1 VASDL
6 VARFRA
12 ARRDPARVVLE
23 GLHALKHA
31 LRFGAAIE
39 VAPSPDPAA
48 AVALAE
54 RLAPDVA
61 AAIATRLEP
70 CRRDVFE
77 QLAPAPPQTGVLALA
92 GRPPGDATA
101 LAARPHRP
109 VVLLDAPR
117 HLGNVGA
124 AVRVAA
130 AADAA
135 GVVVVGEVDPWHPT
149 AVRGA
154 AGLQFALPCL
164 RVDAACRLGRPL
176 VGFDAAGEP
185 LTAGAVAPAS
195 ALVFGGERHGLT
207 AATVSTVDRLVALPM
222 RPGVSSLNLATAVAA
237 ALYTVAPPA
246 TPPGAA

>member
-1 VASDL
+1 VAGDL

-12 ARRDPARVVLE
+12 ARRDPALVVLE

-39 VAPSPDPAA
+39 LATSPDPAA
-48 AVALAE
+48 VAALAE

-61 AAIATRLEP
+61 AAIAAHLEP
-70 CRRDVFE
+70 CRRDVFQ
-77 QLAPAPPQTGVLALA
+77 QLAPVPPQTGVLALA
-92 GRPPGDATA
+92 ARPVVDETA
-101 LAARPHRP
+101 LAARPNRP
-109 VVLLDAPR
+109 VVVLDAPR

-135 GVVVVGEVDPWHPT
+135 GVVVVGEVDPWQPA

-164 RVDAACRLGRPL
+164 RLDAAGRLGRPL

-185 LTAGAVAPAS
+185 LAARAVVPGN

-207 AATVSTVDRLVALPM
+207 PATRRSVDRLVALPM
-222 RPGVSSLNLATAVAA
+222 RPRVSSLNLATAVAA
-237 ALYTVAPPA
+237 ALYTIAPPA